1 MTDDELAFVLCHE
14 LSHTIYG
21 HTLKQTQNK
30 AWLAGV
36 QVMTPCH
43 HHHHRTPLCPCPHH
57 SRSQHTTGTMLGVH
71 SPDKPCRRTAVPL
84 SSRCVLSPKTSCL
97 TRRIEF
103 TTRHTNS
110 RPTAL
115 TSSACLDGP
124 QVVVLSVLD
133 PTGLTSLLIE
143 AGLGYA
149 LKYGGE
155 LPMSREAENEAD
167 GTKF

>member
-1 MTDDELAFVLCHE
+1 MPDSTTTAPLSVLAPEFNNTAQPPRVE
-14 LSHTIYG
+14 SY
-21 HTLKQTQNK
+21 
-30 AWLAGV
+30 
-36 QVMTPCH
+36 
-43 HHHHRTPLCPCPHH
+43 
-57 SRSQHTTGTMLGVH
+57 
-71 SPDKPCRRTAVPL
+71 SPDKQ
-84 SSRCVLSPKTSCL
+84 CL
-97 TRRIEF
+97 P
-103 TTRHTNS
+103 
-110 RPTAL
+110 RPT
-115 TSSACLDGP
+115 

>member
-36 QVMTPCH
+36 QATTPPRTLP
-43 HHHHRTPLCPCPHH
+43 HHRTLCPCPHH
-57 SRSQHTTGTMLGVH
+57 PVTTHHTFADGPQSLFF
-71 SPDKPCRRTAVPL
+71 SLC
-84 SSRCVLSPKTSCL
+84 LSPKTSCL

-110 RPTAL
+110 CHVPVLLVQPRRGL
-115 TSSACLDGP
+115 TSTDRRSLC
-124 QVVVLSVLD
+124 SVLD